1 MNQYQTMP
9 PIQGVNDVGL
19 SPNASKLPPPNTAK
33 LPTQPGIS
41 PAVQALMN
49 AQAQQNQLG
58 PRQPAPG
65 ARAIQPG
72 QQFQSRPN
80 TMSMQPQVRQDQMSQ
95 QMAGIFNPQA
105 AAKPA
110 AYQPPVADQS
120 MPVTTP
126 APMPPMSRRDQIG
139 MDRARMDP
147 SMDRRMAAFGPRVR

>member
-9 PIQGVNDVGL
+9 PTQGANGVGL
-19 SPNASKLPPPNTAK
+19 SQNTSKLPPPNTAK

-49 AQAQQNQLG
+49 AQAQQTQLG
-58 PRQPAPG
+58 SRQPVPG
-65 ARAIQPG
+65 ARPIRPG
-72 QQFQSRPN
+72 QQFQARPN
-80 TMSMQPQVRQDQMSQ
+80 TMSMQPQDYQSAIDQAMSG
-95 QMAGIFNPQA
+95 AFNPQA

>member
-1 MNQYQTMP
+1 MNQYPIMP
-9 PIQGVNDVGL
+9 PTQGPVLQGAAAQQPQVKNPV
-19 SPNASKLPPPNTAK
+19 K
-33 LPTQPGIS
+33 PGIS

-49 AQAQQNQLG
+49 AQA
-58 PRQPAPG
+58 RQPAPG
-65 ARAIQPG
+65 PRQPIPGARQVQPG
-72 QQFQSRPN
+72 QQFQARPN
-80 TMSMQPQVRQDQMSQ
+80 TMSMQPQDYQSAIDQAMSG
-95 QMAGIFNPQA
+95 AFNPQA